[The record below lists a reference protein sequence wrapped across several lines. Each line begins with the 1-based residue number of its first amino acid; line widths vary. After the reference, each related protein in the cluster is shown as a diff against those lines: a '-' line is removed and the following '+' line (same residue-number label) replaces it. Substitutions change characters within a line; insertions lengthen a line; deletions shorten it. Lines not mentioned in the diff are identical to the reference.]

1 MDVRRMDFSKDFV
14 PTMILRKVPS
24 KHLYTW
30 KEAQA
35 LLERLVWF
43 VLSLQVGFQLW
54 KSLRG
59 FEIHLIFFKLLYFQ
73 PSKP

>member
-14 PTMILRKVPS
+14 PTMILKKVPLE
-24 KHLYTW
+24 HLFAW

-35 LLERLVWF
+35 LLEILVWF
-43 VLSLQVGFQLW
+43 VLSLQIRFQLW

-59 FEIHLIFFKLLYFQ
+59 FEI
-73 PSKP
+73 